1 MAQPIHVAVV
11 PKTRTKPESER
22 EVPRRLADVLREL
35 PYLPHWTAVLGV
47 CRDGVPYLWDLHAVS
62 SLLVLGEGPVLPR
75 QVLDAVRR
83 SLEHANPTPHFL
95 EILWVTERG
104 VGGGIT
110 RAISPHD
117 RGLEKALLGLADL
130 ADGRAHGR
138 LRGSDRL
145 LLIDDLAQV
154 LQADHE
160 AVWALEHLVRHGGRS
175 GLHVLAGAE
184 RQAVRRQPLR
194 AWVKRFKG
202 VLVQAGVLLATGQ
215 GYVLPVEVE

>member
-22 EVPRRLADVLREL
+22 EVPRRLTDVLREL

-47 CRDGVPYLWDLHAVS
+47 CRDGTPYLWDLHAVS
-62 SLLVLGEGPVLPR
+62 SLLVLGEGPVLPW
-75 QVLDAVRR
+75 QVLDAARR
-83 SLEHANPTPHFL
+83 SLEHTNPTPHFL

-104 VGGGIT
+104 VSGGIT

-145 LLIDDLAQV
+145 LLIDDLTQV

-160 AVWALEHLVRHGGRS
+160 AVWALEHLVQRGRRS
-175 GLHVLAGAE
+175 GIYVLAAALQ
-184 RQAVRRQPLR
+184 RDAVRRPLSR
-194 AWVKRFKG
+194 WVRYFSTILQNGNCLKTR
-202 VLVQAGVLLATGQ
+202 Q
-215 GYVLPVEVE
+215 GDVFPLEEG